1 MFHYSIQEHVAYAHE
16 KKKISY
22 SVDFTVFCITRHIFF
37 EPTEQLMTHPMHW
50 YVSENRLIKLDKQ
63 LAINLKSLTVLALAL

>member
-1 MFHYSIQEHVAYAHE
+1 MFHYSIKEHVSYAQE

-22 SVDFTVFCITRHIFF
+22 SVDFTVFRITRPIFF

-50 YVSENRLIKLDKQ
+50 YISENRLIKLDNSLQ
-63 LAINLKSLTVLALAL
+63 LI